1 VKNPHDENVRF
12 EFPDPTPVVLD
23 VGDER
28 TPNTLDGLMEQARHR
43 AALAE
48 ANLYNESFEE
58 ADDFDVPDDIP
69 DYGNTRWEIEADAST
84 LTADELF
91 VRLYGITRDEA
102 ISRLNALNP
111 VKQDLTA
118 PKSGSD
124 AALPHVAKPKPPQ
137 LEEFD

>member
-1 VKNPHDENVRF
+1 MENPHDLSVRL

-23 VGDER
+23 IGDEV
-28 TPNTLDGLMEQARHR
+28 TPNTLDGLMAQARHR

-69 DYGNTRWEIEADAST
+69 DYGNTRWEVEADAST

-111 VKQDLTA
+111 VKQDLSVA
-118 PKSGSD
+118 NSGSD
-124 AALPHVAKPKPPQ
+124 AAQPHVAKPKPPQ
-137 LEEFD
+137 PEVN